1 MEDLKK
7 VYIEEAGDLIL
18 RMEQSLLELEKT
30 PNESSLIADIFRSM
44 HTLKG
49 NSGMFGLQVVADFVH
64 NLETLYDKVRTNEMK
79 LSKEVVDCTFST
91 IDHLKR
97 LIYDSELAKA
107 ENKKNHTDLTARI
120 LKILELEAGTETEE
134 VVSDYTEP
142 VSQNSTFHIYF
153 NPDKNAFD
161 DGTNPLFLIDELASL
176 GKTKVFVH
184 IKPAKSIDDFD
195 PEKCYTF
202 WDVLLVTNQGENS
215 IRDIFLFVE
224 DTAEIEINLVHQG
237 DLLSYKEYD
246 SNIPAENLSTNRV
259 SLDSLKSLAED
270 INLSEIPTEKSEN
283 MTSENITQNEPAVEK
298 EAEDNSN
305 ENDGKITS
313 SSERA
318 VSSIRVPAD
327 KLDELMNQVSEL
339 ITTQAGLSLYAQN
352 NQSPELEAISENVEK
367 LSRQLRDIAF
377 EMTLVPI
384 KNLFGRYQRAVRDI
398 TSKLGKSVNFI
409 TEGGETE
416 LDKSIIESLTDPL
429 LHLIRN
435 SLDHGIESKEER
447 LRKGKSQIGQ
457 LTLKSY
463 YSGAKV
469 YIQIEDDG
477 RGIDVNIIRNKAIE
491 LGLISKED
499 ILTESETYNLL
510 FAPGFSTA
518 KNVTD
523 VSGRGV
529 GMDVVMRNIMEIRGD
544 VTVEST
550 IDVGTKIT
558 LVLPLT
564 LSIIDGLLVKIQNSF
579 FVIPL
584 AVVSKCYEVTKD
596 QLGNEFN
603 KLVVLDD
610 EQIPFMNLHNEFNLQ
625 GELPEFIQLIVVE
638 NEERKVGLTVDS
650 IVGEYQAVL
659 KPLGK
664 YYRNQDFISGA
675 TILGDGNIALV
686 MDTNRI
692 INQFSNLNKE
702 EIA

>member
-97 LIYDSELAKA
+97 LIYDSGLAEA

-120 LKILELEAGTETEE
+120 LKILEQEAGTETEE
-134 VVSDYTEP
+134 VVSDYPEP

-384 KNLFGRYQRAVRDI
+384 NNLFGRYQRAVRDI

-584 AVVSKCYEVTKD
+584 AVVCKCYEVTKD